1 MRKISY
7 FTILDKAQAS
17 FEERKSEFIGHIK
30 RVENEEEAKEFITE
44 IKSMNKEATHNVY
57 AYVIGKN
64 MGIQRYSDDGEPQG
78 TAGVPVLEVIKK
90 SSITDTVIVVT
101 RYFGGILLG
110 AGGLVRAYSHAASLA
125 ISEGKKVEKV
135 EGLKLQIEID
145 YDLLGKVQYMLNQNE
160 WSIETIDYT
169 DKVLISLFCELEFLD
184 KITTEVI
191 NITSNKCSFN
201 KGEVELFFKLGNK
214 LVQSN

>member
-1 MRKISY
+1 MREISY
-7 FTILDKAQAS
+7 FTILNKAQAS

-30 RVENEEEAKEFITE
+30 RVENEEEAKEFLTE
-44 IKSMNKEATHNVY
+44 IKSMHKEATHNVY

-135 EGLKLQIEID
+135 EGFKLQIEID